1 MELIRTWILTVT
13 VSALIIAAAEALMPE
28 GSVKKVGKLTGGL
41 ILVLGILQPLVSM
54 DYQALYDMVNTLPAG
69 SISQESR
76 IEAAE
81 DPMKGIIE
89 EELGAY
95 IVDKGAELGLACT
108 AQVECAAGEE
118 GIPTPQRVTVTGP
131 FTQSQKEALIQ
142 YITQDLG
149 ISREYQIYVSEETT

>member
-76 IEAAE
+76 IEATE

-95 IVDKGAELGLACT
+95 IVDKGTELGLACT